1 MLTLIIKGEV
11 SKINL
16 KELIFMAI
24 PEGIVIFSG
33 LSIIIEKNIRK
44 RDIFYMGVIYA
55 IICFFIRNIT
65 PIGLNSIISNIV
77 VAAMIYIYSK
87 SSILRCC
94 IATIITMTMLLFLEM
109 TSILFINLMG
119 VNLDFILKNQVLK
132 ILVYY
137 IPICVMFIIIR
148 LFRYKKF
155 LKEIDNN
162 SKLYRSKQVERLV
175 FYISSFIII
184 IIGIVV
190 LLIYKNRNLKFDAEQ
205 FLILFLTCSFILI
218 LIALMLILINYN
230 KKRILNDM
238 EINLIQ
244 NNLKQME
251 DTVDVLRL
259 QRHDYMNHLQVILMQ
274 VTSGKNEDAKN
285 YILGLSTDDTS
296 GFNYFS
302 TGNSCI
308 DAVLNTKNR
317 RALKY
322 DIQLT
327 SCIDSLLEEV
337 ELSDSELSAIL
348 LNIIDNA
355 IDELKKSK
363 DDYKYIHVDVYKE
376 EDYHNISIKNNGRK
390 IEDLNKIFE
399 LGYSSKGKNR
409 GYGLYSIKRILESY
423 NCTIE
428 VYSDDIE
435 TEFNIKVPCHI
446 KKV

>member
-1 MLTLIIKGEV
+1 
-11 SKINL
+11 
-16 KELIFMAI
+16 
-24 PEGIVIFSG
+24 
-33 LSIIIEKNIRK
+33 
-44 RDIFYMGVIYA
+44 
-55 IICFFIRNIT
+55 
-65 PIGLNSIISNIV
+65 
-77 VAAMIYIYSK
+77 
-87 SSILRCC
+87 
-94 IATIITMTMLLFLEM
+94 
-109 TSILFINLMG
+109 
-119 VNLDFILKNQVLK
+119 
-132 ILVYY
+132 
-137 IPICVMFIIIR
+137 
-148 LFRYKKF
+148 
-155 LKEIDNN
+155 
-162 SKLYRSKQVERLV
+162 
-175 FYISSFIII
+175 SFIII

-190 LLIYKNRNLKFDAEQ
+190 LLIYKNRNLKFDTEQ

-363 DDYKYIHVDVYKE
+363 DEYKYIHVDVYKE

>member
-1 MLTLIIKGEV
+1 
-11 SKINL
+11 
-16 KELIFMAI
+16 
-24 PEGIVIFSG
+24 
-33 LSIIIEKNIRK
+33 
-44 RDIFYMGVIYA
+44 
-55 IICFFIRNIT
+55 
-65 PIGLNSIISNIV
+65 
-77 VAAMIYIYSK
+77 
-87 SSILRCC
+87 
-94 IATIITMTMLLFLEM
+94 M

-190 LLIYKNRNLKFDAEQ
+190 LLIYKNRNLKFDTEQ

>member
-190 LLIYKNRNLKFDAEQ
+190 LLIYKNRNLKFDTEQ

-259 QRHDYMNHLQVILMQ
+259 QRHDYMNHLNTYMLM
-274 VTSGKNEDAKN
+274 
-285 YILGLSTDDTS
+285 
-296 GFNYFS
+296 F
-302 TGNSCI
+302 
-308 DAVLNTKNR
+308 
-317 RALKY
+317 
-322 DIQLT
+322 
-327 SCIDSLLEEV
+327 
-337 ELSDSELSAIL
+337 
-348 LNIIDNA
+348 
-355 IDELKKSK
+355 
-363 DDYKYIHVDVYKE
+363 
-376 EDYHNISIKNNGRK
+376 
-390 IEDLNKIFE
+390 
-399 LGYSSKGKNR
+399 
-409 GYGLYSIKRILESY
+409 
-423 NCTIE
+423 
-428 VYSDDIE
+428 
-435 TEFNIKVPCHI
+435 I
-446 KKV
+446 KKKIITIYLLKIMEEK

>member
-1 MLTLIIKGEV
+1 M
-11 SKINL
+11 

-190 LLIYKNRNLKFDAEQ
+190 LLIYKNRNLKFDTEQ

-376 EDYHNISIKNNGRK
+376 EDYYNISIKNNGRK

-399 LGYSSKGKNR
+399 LG
-409 GYGLYSIKRILESY
+409 
-423 NCTIE
+423 
-428 VYSDDIE
+428 
-435 TEFNIKVPCHI
+435 
-446 KKV
+446 